1 MPAED
6 ESTVFHTEMRKRF
19 EEFALW
25 SVAHSSG
32 KHKLTDTDFDGCRK
46 EIERL
51 AEREFDIG
59 ERNAAIPEPSED
71 GPQYVNVS
79 PAPWP

>member
-1 MPAED
+1 MSTSDEAAAFHAE
-6 ESTVFHTEMRKRF
+6 VKKRF
-19 EEFALW
+19 EEFVVW

-32 KHKLTDTDFDGCRK
+32 KHTLANADFDDCRK
-46 EIERL
+46 EISKL
-51 AEREFDIG
+51 AERSFDIG